1 MATIREVVV
10 EGDLVVLGGDFQGEI
25 SKYNV
30 LGASHGLLVG
40 TADLFTTIDIQ
51 TIKIAMYI
59 V

>member
-10 EGDLVVLGGDFQGEI
+10 EGDLVVLDGDFQGEI

-40 TADLFTTIDIQ
+40 TAELFSQLKTSRQ
-51 TIKIAMYI
+51 LK
-59 V
+59 